1 MGNHDGVQKGE
12 VVLSNANEN
21 QIEDFKIKYCRNEC
35 NRKKM
40 AADFDVE
47 VEAFEELLP
56 RKSIRSYATGN
67 RCIEN
72 SFIMFCVSDKTNGLK
87 YYPVFS
93 ESVGRKMLVSW
104 NKSIPKKR
112 SIFLEENKGTLE
124 KEKTKRREKSKIVE
138 LNIANGELRNLILFT
153 HSLMFLHMDSPKPMN
168 GMFKNLYEK
177 LEKDPSSQVK
187 AFEIKSVNTAL
198 KNFFEKKTNVN
209 KEAFHNLQD
218 YIKYLKT
225 DSGGKSLISTSFDD
239 LRIMMQSKYP
249 MEHIYF

>member
-1 MGNHDGVQKGE
+1 M
-12 VVLSNANEN
+12 SNANEN
-21 QIEDFKIKYCRNEC
+21 QIEDFKINYCRNEC

-56 RKSIRSYATGN
+56 GKSIRSYATGN

-72 SFIMFCVSDKTNGLK
+72 AFIMFRVSDKTNGLK

-124 KEKTKRREKSKIVE
+124 KEKTKRREKAKIVE

-153 HSLMFLHMDSPKPMN
+153 HSLMVLHIDSPKPMN
-168 GMFKNLYEK
+168 GMLKNLYEK
-177 LEKDPSSQVK
+177 LEKQPNLPVK
-187 AFEIKSVNTAL
+187 EFEIKSVNTAL
-198 KNFFEKKTNVN
+198 KHFFEQKTNVN
-209 KEAFHNLQD
+209 QDGFHSLHD
-218 YIKYLKT
+218 YIEYLKT
-225 DSGGKSLISTSFDD
+225 NIGGKSLISTSFDE
-239 LRIMMQSKYP
+239 LRSMMQAKYS
-249 MEHIYF
+249 MEPIYF